1 MRTYKIIFID
11 DEAEIIDTIM
21 KAVKNLLSLEQGYS
35 IEYSILKEQEEIENL
50 NNIAADIVLFDCA
63 MGSAPLNFENY
74 DEDMFGI
81 NLMKKFREKNERTKI
96 IFYSGGFSLK
106 GVRCYDFTNE
116 EMLHFINDLHIYKM
130 IPKQAEYILKA
141 IVEAINEL
149 DAIIM
154 SLEDLKEEYQS
165 SGDFLVDDKLY
176 PIDRMLEELKKGT
189 RLGEE
194 FRKNILKM
202 VLTYMMKFGGD
213 EEE

>member
-11 DEAEIIDTIM
+11 DEVEIINKIM
-21 KAVKNLLSLEQGYS
+21 SAVKNLLSLEQGYDIDFS
-35 IEYSILKEQEEIENL
+35 VLKEQKEIENL

-63 MGSAPLNFENY
+63 MGAASLNFGDC
-74 DEDMFGI
+74 DETRFGVD
-81 NLMKKFREKNERTKI
+81 LMKKFRENNERTKI

-106 GVRCYDFTNE
+106 GAQCYDFTNE
-116 EMLHFINDLHIYKM
+116 EMLQLINDLHIYKM
-130 IPKQAEYILKA
+130 IPKEAEYISEA
-141 IVEAINEL
+141 IIEAINEL

-165 SGDFLVDDKLY
+165 SGDFLVNDTLY
-176 PIDRMLEELKKGT
+176 PMLEELKKGT

-194 FRKNILKM
+194 FRKSILKM

>member
-11 DEAEIIDTIM
+11 DEVEIINKIM
-21 KAVKNLLSLEQGYS
+21 SAVKNLLSLEQGYDIDFS
-35 IEYSILKEQEEIENL
+35 VLKEQKEIENL

-63 MGSAPLNFENY
+63 MGASSLNFGDC
-74 DEDMFGI
+74 DETRFGVD
-81 NLMKKFREKNERTKI
+81 LMKKFRENNERTKI

-106 GVRCYDFTNE
+106 GAQCYVFTNE
-116 EMLHFINDLHIYKM
+116 EMLQLINDLHIYKM
-130 IPKQAEYILKA
+130 IPKEAEYISEA
-141 IVEAINEL
+141 IIEAINEL

-165 SGDFLVDDKLY
+165 SGDFLVNDTLY

-194 FRKNILKM
+194 FRKSILKM